1 MCIQHQVT
9 TLRNPLLTLSPWCKK
24 LSFATTSSWREKE
37 RRGEKIERINSS

>member
-24 LSFATTSSWREKE
+24 LFFCYHKLLERERE
-37 RRGEKIERINSS
+37 EGRKI